1 MQIKMKRFVS
11 TEKLSKKEQKRLN
24 SIERGS
30 WGGIKPVTRV
40 ADTDKRRYKRK
51 EKHPARAYTEDI

>member
-1 MQIKMKRFVS
+1 MNRFVP

-24 SIERGS
+24 SVGRGS
-30 WGGIKPVTRV
+30 WNGVSPVTRV

-51 EKHPARAYTEDI
+51 PKHTADMYDAE